1 MRDFIWTIIVLWIIW
16 KIYDAFK
23 TITKTKTQQQG
34 FNNQQKN
41 YNQQHE
47 GEVKIE
53 NQPHYKKSHF
63 KDDDGEY
70 VDYEEIK

>member
-23 TITKTKTQQQG
+23 TISKAKTQQQS
-34 FNNQQKN
+34 FNNQQQN
-41 YNQQHE
+41 YNQQTE
-47 GEVKIE
+47 GEIKIE
-53 NQPHYKKSHF
+53 NQQQYKKSHF

-70 VDYEEIK
+70 VEYEEIK